1 MTGAN
6 HVAGGLAFT
15 GLFCSLWNVNIFEK
29 PWYLIATV
37 FCALLPDIDHTKS
50 PMGKLF
56 GFTQLPQ
63 YLDRNFGHRTITHSL
78 LIYFSLGGLCYLI
91 ESIVSTDHTYTLIYF
106 LAYISHLIFDM
117 MTVMGVP
124 LLYPFKKN
132 PCVVPGNPEF
142 RLRVKDYK
150 SEALFFAFF
159 LGLLLFCY
167 PLMQRGFWTTFNRQF
182 GTLSHLHKEYSISDD
197 LLKVEYDYNSK
208 GEHIKGDGLVV
219 VSEKTKA
226 FIFDSSAVFEIND
239 KMKIT
244 NILPDHTKQK
254 RKEAE
259 VYFQNIES
267 DSLEILLQDKVILSS
282 DFQSTVACKYWSGG
296 EYKSSQ
302 VIKLSNCY
310 NTEIEFQPDTSHLDV
325 LRKLEIKRI
334 ELHQLRLQIADEIKN
349 HALVLYEIDK
359 INKEFDTKSLADQ
372 EQAVSRLRTLE
383 NKKINYHYSG
393 KSTEKIDKQIQQLEA
408 ELNENNNTLLS
419 GKITYLVL

>member
-63 YLDRNFGHRTITHSL
+63 YIDRNFGHRTITHSL
-78 LIYFSLGGLCYLI
+78 LIYFSLGGIFYLI
-91 ESIVSTDHTYTLIYF
+91 ESIVSTNHTYTLIYF

-132 PCVVPGNPEF
+132 PCVVPGNPDF

-150 SEALFFAFF
+150 SEALFFSFF

-167 PLMQRGFWTTFNRQF
+167 PLMERGFWTTFNRQF

-197 LLKVEYDYNSK
+197 LLKVEYDYSSK
-208 GEHIKGDGLVV
+208 GEHITGDGLVV
-219 VSEKTKA
+219 LSEKAKA
-226 FIFDSSAVFEIND
+226 YIFDSSAVIVIND

-254 RKEAE
+254 RTEKEL
-259 VYFQNIES
+259 YFQNIS
-267 DSLEILLQDKVILSS
+267 NDSLSFLLQDKVILTS
-282 DFQSTVACKYWSGG
+282 DFQSTVECKYWNEG

-310 NTEIEFQPDTSHLDV
+310 NPDIEFKPDTSHLDV
-325 LRKLEIKRI
+325 LHKLEIKRI
-334 ELHQLRLQIADEIKN
+334 ELRQLQKQITDELQSYQLILSEI
-349 HALVLYEIDK
+349 YS
-359 INKEFDTKSLADQ
+359 INKVFDTQSLSEQ
-372 EQAVSRLRTLE
+372 EVSVSRLRTLE

-393 KSTEKIDKQIQQLEA
+393 KSTDKIDKQIQQLE
-408 ELNENNNTLLS
+408 EDLSQDNRILLS
-419 GKITYLVL
+419 GKITYLLL